1 MRGGLLV
8 LAALALAGGVG
19 AAAPTDEG
27 TARRIVGT
35 GSCAMPAWAPDGSRL
50 LFHARRKDDKQK
62 GFAMRN
68 VWSIGADGAGEKKL
82 TGGTKDEYHASLS
95 PDGKKLL
102 FVSELN
108 GSRDIWLADADG
120 QNPVPLT
127 DDPGTEDQ
135 PAWSPDGRQIAYA
148 AFPKEGGS
156 FDIWLVNADGSG
168 RRRLTTTP
176 ANELFPA
183 WHPDGVHLVYV
194 TDASGNFDLYQID
207 VRDGRTTP
215 LVVSPDHEARP
226 AFSPDG
232 TKLAFSRWPAHGRS
246 ADATLWVAN
255 ADGTAPI
262 ELTTAP
268 APATHPAWSPDGR
281 TLAFQ
286 HRVATGWEIW
296 TLALPADIAR
306 TGHLRLAQQV
316 RGGAD
321 VDTAKLRSA
330 DTVRGTVEEAT
341 FKVRAAYGALVLPR
355 AAVAS
360 ILFGSGERGLARVV
374 LANGDTVT
382 GFLENEGI
390 AIATGG
396 RTQRLAVEQIEQL
409 SLRAGMAPAGD
420 ASFRALMRNGDS
432 LLVSGAFGPLRLKV
446 GDRPTDLDAKQ
457 VDRVEFAEGGEKATA
472 VLVNGDSLTGQ
483 LGGGRLEL
491 VLAAGARVAVH
502 PSTIRALVRA
512 AAVRRA
518 STGGS

>member
-1 MRGGLLV
+1 MRGGLVLAAALV
-8 LAALALAGGVG
+8 LAGGAR
-19 AAAPTDEG
+19 AATPTDEG
-27 TARRIVGT
+27 TAHRIVGT
-35 GSCAMPAWAPDGSRL
+35 GSSAMPAWSPDGSRL
-50 LFHARRKDDKQK
+50 LFHARRKDDEQK
-62 GFAMRN
+62 GVATRN
-68 VWSIGADGAGEKKL
+68 IWSVAPDGSGETKL
-82 TGGTKDEYHASLS
+82 TSGTRDAYHASLS
-95 PDGKKLL
+95 PDGRKLL

-108 GSRDIWLADADG
+108 GSRDIWIADADG

-148 AFPKEGGS
+148 AFPREGGS
-156 FDIWLVNADGSG
+156 FDLWVVNADGSG

-183 WHPDGVHLVYV
+183 WHPDGTHLVYV

-246 ADATLWVAN
+246 SDATLWIAN

-262 ELTTAP
+262 ELTAAP

-286 HRVATGWEIW
+286 HHVATGWEIW
-296 TLALPADIAR
+296 SLALPADLAR

-321 VDTAKLRSA
+321 VDTAKLR
-330 DTVRGTVEEAT
+330 G
-341 FKVRAAYGALVLPR
+341 
-355 AAVAS
+355 
-360 ILFGSGERGLARVV
+360 
-374 LANGDTVT
+374 GDT
-382 GFLENEGI
+382 
-390 AIATGG
+390 
-396 RTQRLAVEQIEQL
+396 
-409 SLRAGMAPAGD
+409 
-420 ASFRALMRNGDS
+420 
-432 LLVSGAFGPLRLKV
+432 VSGAFGPLRLKV
-446 GDRPTDLDAKQ
+446 GNRPTDLDARQ

-502 PSTIRALVRA
+502 PSTIRTLVRA
-512 AAVRRA
+512 AARPA
-518 STGGS
+518 STGGA

>member
-1 MRGGLLV
+1 MRGGLV
-8 LAALALAGGVG
+8 LAAALAFAGGAG
-19 AAAPTDEG
+19 AAAATDEG

-35 GSCAMPAWAPDGSRL
+35 GSSAMPAWMPDGSRIV
-50 LFHARRKDDKQK
+50 FHARRKDDQQK
-62 GFAMRN
+62 GFATRN
-68 VWSIGADGAGEKKL
+68 VWSVGADGSGEKKL

-135 PAWSPDGRQIAYA
+135 PAWSPDGA
-148 AFPKEGGS
+148 
-156 FDIWLVNADGSG
+156 
-168 RRRLTTTP
+168 
-176 ANELFPA
+176 
-183 WHPDGVHLVYV
+183 HLVYV

-215 LVVSPDHEARP
+215 LVVSADHEARP

-296 TLALPADIAR
+296 SLALPADLAR

-321 VDTAKLRSA
+321 VDTAKLRGG
-330 DTVRGTVEEAT
+330 DTVRGTVEET
-341 FKVRAAYGALVLPR
+341 SFRVRAAYGALVLPR

-360 ILFGSGERGLARVV
+360 ILFGTGERGL
-374 LANGDTVT
+374 
-382 GFLENEGI
+382 
-390 AIATGG
+390 
-396 RTQRLAVEQIEQL
+396 
-409 SLRAGMAPAGD
+409 
-420 ASFRALMRNGDS
+420 
-432 LLVSGAFGPLRLKV
+432 
-446 GDRPTDLDAKQ
+446 
-457 VDRVEFAEGGEKATA
+457 
-472 VLVNGDSLTGQ
+472 
-483 LGGGRLEL
+483 
-491 VLAAGARVAVH
+491 
-502 PSTIRALVRA
+502 
-512 AAVRRA
+512 
-518 STGGS
+518 

>member
-1 MRGGLLV
+1 MRGGLV
-8 LAALALAGGVG
+8 LAAALALVGGAG

-35 GSCAMPAWAPDGSRL
+35 GSSAMPAWTPDGSRI
-50 LFHARRKDDKQK
+50 LFHARRKDDQQK
-62 GFAMRN
+62 GFAIRN
-68 VWSIGADGAGEKKL
+68 LWSVGADGSGEKKL

-148 AFPKEGGS
+148 AFPREGGS
-156 FDIWLVNADGSG
+156 FDLWTVNADGSG

-246 ADATLWVAN
+246 SDATLWIAN

-262 ELTTAP
+262 ELTAAP

-286 HRVATGWEIW
+286 HHVATGWEIW
-296 TLALPADIAR
+296 SLALPADLAR

-321 VDTAKLRSA
+321 V
-330 DTVRGTVEEAT
+330 
-341 FKVRAAYGALVLPR
+341 
-355 AAVAS
+355 
-360 ILFGSGERGLARVV
+360 
-374 LANGDTVT
+374 
-382 GFLENEGI
+382 
-390 AIATGG
+390 
-396 RTQRLAVEQIEQL
+396 EQIEQL
-409 SLRAGMAPAGD
+409 SLRAAKAPAGD
-420 ASFRALMRNGDS
+420 GSFRAVMRNGDS

-446 GDRPTDLDAKQ
+446 GNRATDLDARQ

-502 PSTIRALVRA
+502 PSTIRTLVRA
-512 AAVRRA
+512 AARPA
-518 STGGS
+518 STGGA

>member
-1 MRGGLLV
+1 MRAGLLV
-8 LAALALAGGVG
+8 LAAALALAGETG

-35 GSCAMPAWAPDGSRL
+35 GSCAMPAWAPDGGRL

-148 AFPKEGGS
+148 AFPREGGS
-156 FDIWLVNADGSG
+156 FDLWTVNADGSG

-246 ADATLWVAN
+246 SDATLRIAN

-262 ELTTAP
+262 ELTAAP

-286 HRVATGWEIW
+286 HHVATGWEIW
-296 TLALPADIAR
+296 SLALPADLAR

-321 VDTAKLRSA
+321 VDTAR
-330 DTVRGTVEEAT
+330 
-341 FKVRAAYGALVLPR
+341 VRAAYGALVLPR

-360 ILFGSGERGLARVV
+360 ILFGTGERGLARVV

-382 GFLENEGI
+382 GFLENADI
-390 AIATGG
+390 AIAAGG
-396 RTQRLAVEQIEQL
+396 RTQRVAVEQIEQL
-409 SLRAGMAPAGD
+409 SLRAGKAPAGD
-420 ASFRALMRNGDS
+420 GSFRAVMRNGDS

-446 GDRPTDLDAKQ
+446 GNRATDLDARQ

-502 PSTIRALVRA
+502 PSTIRTLVRA
-512 AAVRRA
+512 AVRPA
-518 STGGS
+518 SMAGS

>member
-8 LAALALAGGVG
+8 LAAALALAGETG
-19 AAAPTDEG
+19 AAAPPDEG

-35 GSCAMPAWAPDGSRL
+35 GSCAMPAWAPDGGRL

-148 AFPKEGGS
+148 AFPREG
-156 FDIWLVNADGSG
+156 
-168 RRRLTTTP
+168 
-176 ANELFPA
+176 
-183 WHPDGVHLVYV
+183 
-194 TDASGNFDLYQID
+194 GNFDLYQID

-232 TKLAFSRWPAHGRS
+232 TKLAFSRWPAHGRNS
-246 ADATLWVAN
+246 DATLWIAN

-262 ELTTAP
+262 ELTAAP

-286 HRVATGWEIW
+286 HHVATGWEIW
-296 TLALPADIAR
+296 SLALPADIAR

-321 VDTAKLRSA
+321 VDTAKLRGG
-330 DTVRGTVEEAT
+330 DTVRGTVEEAS
-341 FKVRAAYGALVLPR
+341 FKVRAAYGELVLPR

-360 ILFGSGERGLARVV
+360 ILFGTGERGLARVV
-374 LANGDTVT
+374 LADGDTVT
-382 GFLENEGI
+382 GFLEHADI
-390 AIATGG
+390 AIAAGG
-396 RTQRLAVEQIEQL
+396 RTQRVAVEQVEQL
-409 SLRAGMAPAGD
+409 SLRAGKAPAGD
-420 ASFRALMRNGDS
+420 ASFRAVMRNGDS
-432 LLVSGAFGPLRLKV
+432 LLVSGAFGPLHLKV
-446 GDRPTDLDAKQ
+446 GDRPTDLDARQ

-512 AAVRRA
+512 AVRPA
-518 STGGS
+518 SMAGS

>member
-1 MRGGLLV
+1 MRGGLV
-8 LAALALAGGVG
+8 LAAALALAGGAG

-35 GSCAMPAWAPDGSRL
+35 GSSAMPAWMPDGSRIV
-50 LFHARRKDDKQK
+50 FHARRKDDQQK
-62 GFAMRN
+62 GFATRN
-68 VWSIGADGAGEKKL
+68 VWSVGADGSGEKKL

-135 PAWSPDGRQIAYA
+135 PAWSPDGRQIA
-148 AFPKEGGS
+148 
-156 FDIWLVNADGSG
+156 
-168 RRRLTTTP
+168 
-176 ANELFPA
+176 
-183 WHPDGVHLVYV
+183 
-194 TDASGNFDLYQID
+194 
-207 VRDGRTTP
+207 
-215 LVVSPDHEARP
+215 
-226 AFSPDG
+226 
-232 TKLAFSRWPAHGRS
+232 
-246 ADATLWVAN
+246 N

-262 ELTTAP
+262 ELTAAP

-286 HRVATGWEIW
+286 HHVATGWEIW
-296 TLALPADIAR
+296 SLALPADLAR

-321 VDTAKLRSA
+321 VDTAKLRGG
-330 DTVRGTVEEAT
+330 DTVRGTVEET
-341 FKVRAAYGALVLPR
+341 SFRVRAAYGALVLPR

-360 ILFGSGERGLARVV
+360 ILFGTGERGLARVV

-382 GFLENEGI
+382 GFLENADI
-390 AIATGG
+390 AIAAGG
-396 RTQRLAVEQIEQL
+396 RTQRVAVEQIEQL
-409 SLRAGMAPAGD
+409 SLRAAKAPAGD
-420 ASFRALMRNGDS
+420 GSFRAVMRNGDS

-446 GDRPTDLDAKQ
+446 GNRATDLDARQ

-502 PSTIRALVRA
+502 PSTIRTLVRA
-512 AAVRRA
+512 AARPA
-518 STGGS
+518 STGGA

>member
-8 LAALALAGGVG
+8 LAAALALAGETG

-35 GSCAMPAWAPDGSRL
+35 GSCAMPAWAPDGGRL

-148 AFPKEGGS
+148 AFPREG
-156 FDIWLVNADGSG
+156 
-168 RRRLTTTP
+168 
-176 ANELFPA
+176 
-183 WHPDGVHLVYV
+183 
-194 TDASGNFDLYQID
+194 GNFDLYQID

-232 TKLAFSRWPAHGRS
+232 TKLAFSRWPAHGRNS
-246 ADATLWVAN
+246 DATLWIAN

-262 ELTTAP
+262 ELTAAP

-286 HRVATGWEIW
+286 HHVATGWEIW
-296 TLALPADIAR
+296 SLALPADIAR

-321 VDTAKLRSA
+321 VDTAKLRGG
-330 DTVRGTVEEAT
+330 DTVRGTVEEAS
-341 FKVRAAYGALVLPR
+341 FKVRAAYGELVLPR

-360 ILFGSGERGLARVV
+360 ILFGTGERGLARVV

-382 GFLENEGI
+382 GFLEHADI
-390 AIATGG
+390 AIAAGG
-396 RTQRLAVEQIEQL
+396 RTQRVAVEQVEQL
-409 SLRAGMAPAGD
+409 SLRAGKAPAGD
-420 ASFRALMRNGDS
+420 ASFRAVMRNGDS

-446 GDRPTDLDAKQ
+446 GNRPTDLDARQ

-512 AAVRRA
+512 AVRPA
-518 STGGS
+518 SMAGS